1 MTVHAF
7 RVKVMESQT
16 DKLLEREVID
26 CIFTYY
32 KKPFSSEILPDE
44 SQSEIQT
51 ESQTETQISL
61 RQGKN
66 SKRDRP
72 LFSFIDLPCTSKKLT
87 QDVEKEFKP
96 TYQFRSICQKSQ

>member
-1 MTVHAF
+1 MDN
-7 RVKVMESQT
+7 KVIKEFILFFSE
-16 DKLLEREVID
+16 LID

-32 KKPFSSEILPDE
+32 KKPFVLKCEVIEFIQSSEILPDE

-72 LFSFIDLPCTSKKLT
+72 LSSFIDLPCTSKN
-87 QDVEKEFKP
+87 
-96 TYQFRSICQKSQ
+96 